1 MKGLLMEKLEAE
13 NPPPALLADGSRVR
27 KSANLEARVSQ
38 SETAKFVILEY
49 FKGLLFVK
57 KELTKFFFSFL

>member
-1 MKGLLMEKLEAE
+1 MEKLEAE
-13 NPPPALLADGSRVR
+13 NPPALLADGSRVR

>member
-1 MKGLLMEKLEAE
+1 MEKLEAE

-57 KELTKFFFSFL
+57 KKLTKFFFPFL

>member
-1 MKGLLMEKLEAE
+1 MEKLEAE

-57 KELTKFFFSFL
+57 KINEVFLFFFINYG

>member
-1 MKGLLMEKLEAE
+1 MEKLEAE

-49 FKGLLFVK
+49 FKGLSFVK
-57 KELTKFFFSFL
+57 EKLTKFFFSFL

>member
-1 MKGLLMEKLEAE
+1 MGKLEAE
-13 NPPPALLADGSRVR
+13 NPRALLGDGSRVR

-57 KELTKFFFSFL
+57 NIAKGTTDPRVEFILSK

>member
-1 MKGLLMEKLEAE
+1 MEKLEAE
-13 NPPPALLADGSRVR
+13 NPPALLDDGSRVR

>member
-1 MKGLLMEKLEAE
+1 MEKLEAE
-13 NPPPALLADGSRVR
+13 NPPPALLDDGSRVR

-57 KELTKFFFSFL
+57 KINEVFLFFFINYG

>member
-1 MKGLLMEKLEAE
+1 MEKLEAE
-13 NPPPALLADGSRVR
+13 NPPPALLDDGSRVR

>member
-1 MKGLLMEKLEAE
+1 MEKLEAE

-49 FKGLLFVK
+49 IKGLLFVRK
-57 KELTKFFFSFL
+57 NERSFSLFYKLW

>member
-1 MKGLLMEKLEAE
+1 MKGLLIAKLEAE
-13 NPPPALLADGSRVR
+13 NPTALLADGSRVR

-38 SETAKFVILEY
+38 SEIAKFVILEY

-57 KELTKFFFSFL
+57 KLTKFFFSFL

>member
-1 MKGLLMEKLEAE
+1 MEKLEAE
-13 NPPPALLADGSRVR
+13 NPPPALLDDGSRVR

-49 FKGLLFVK
+49 IKGLLFVRK
-57 KELTKFFFSFL
+57 NERSFSLFYKLW

>member
-1 MKGLLMEKLEAE
+1 MEKLEAE
-13 NPPPALLADGSRVR
+13 NPPALLADGSRVR

-57 KELTKFFFSFL
+57 KN

>member
-1 MKGLLMEKLEAE
+1 MEKLEAE

-57 KELTKFFFSFL
+57 KNERSFSLFL

>member
-1 MKGLLMEKLEAE
+1 MEKLEAE
-13 NPPPALLADGSRVR
+13 NPPPALLDDGSRVR

-57 KELTKFFFSFL
+57 KN